1 MAGRL
6 ASLARPE
13 SQAGWLFGGR
23 TGAIAMLYALVII
36 VISYN
41 GAGQSST
48 SSGVGIDTSLR
59 FPTGPLCEVA
69 RRDLNESAWEGLSGA
84 RIAMKCVRIAAQ
96 RT

>member
-1 MAGRL
+1 
-6 ASLARPE
+6 
-13 SQAGWLFGGR
+13 
-23 TGAIAMLYALVII
+23 MLYALVVI

-48 SSGVGIDTSLR
+48 SSGVGTDTSLR

-69 RRDLNESAWEGLSGA
+69 RRDLNETAWEGLSGA
-84 RIAMKCVRIAAQ
+84 RIATKCVRIAAQ